1 MNSSQYLRLIS
12 ALKVL
17 SGEFLLYLLN
27 KVFTI
32 ISEEVNDSFIA
43 LPFLF
48 CCIIDANYIKRKA
61 EQISNELNP
70 KVLKVKINGRKS

>member
-1 MNSSQYLRLIS
+1 MNLNHMNSSQYLRLIS

-32 ISEEVNDSFIA
+32 TSEEVNDSFIA

-48 CCIIDANYIKRKA
+48 CCIK
-61 EQISNELNP
+61 L
-70 KVLKVKINGRKS
+70 